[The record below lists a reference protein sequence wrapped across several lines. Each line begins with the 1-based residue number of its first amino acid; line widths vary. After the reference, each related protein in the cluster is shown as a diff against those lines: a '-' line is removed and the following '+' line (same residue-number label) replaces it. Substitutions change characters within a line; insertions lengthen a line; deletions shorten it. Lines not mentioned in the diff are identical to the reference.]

1 MLLLP
6 APSIDASRDR
16 TDSRSLA
23 APTGRTAQTQ
33 AMPPSQ
39 PTASRTRAARI
50 WTQVSK
56 LNTRHMQFAW
66 ITLGT
71 LALTDFYIMLVASGS
86 ITDLRFIG

>member
-39 PTASRTRAARI
+39 PTASRTRAA
-50 WTQVSK
+50 TS
-56 LNTRHMQFAW
+56 
-66 ITLGT
+66 
-71 LALTDFYIMLVASGS
+71 ASAASSCTGAANV
-86 ITDLRFIG
+86 

>member
-39 PTASRTRAARI
+39 PTAALAEVAAR
-50 WTQVSK
+50 V
-56 LNTRHMQFAW
+56 REAV
-66 ITLGT
+66 G
-71 LALTDFYIMLVASGS
+71 
-86 ITDLRFIG
+86 